1 MVKQFSEVFKEIV
14 DSQDYKKF
22 FDENPSYYLAHGFI
36 QLNSRFETTKHW
48 QVGFYSKE
56 KDNLALFQTNP
67 IKFVGF
73 EDAFKDGGH
82 IDKLAFDETFVDMD
96 KVNEVVG
103 GLLATEYS
111 TESPTSF
118 IVVLQSVLG
127 KELYNVTVVTSSFS
141 MIIIKV
147 DALTGKIHSHKKES
161 LLSLKKDD
169 KEEENIKGEEE

>member
-1 MVKQFSEVFKEIV
+1 MVKQFSDVFKEII
-14 DSQDYKKF
+14 DSEDYKKF

-48 QVGFYSKE
+48 QVGFYSAD

-67 IKFVGF
+67 VKFVGF
-73 EDAFKDGGH
+73 EDAFKDGGM

-111 TESPTSF
+111 AESPTSF

-127 KELYNVTVVTSSFS
+127 KELYNVTVVTASFS
-141 MIIIKV
+141 MLLIKV
-147 DALTGKIHSHKKES
+147 DALTGKIVSHKKES

-169 KEEENIKGEEE
+169 KETEPTGEEE